1 MEPVFCFE
9 VVLLGNS
16 NVGKSSLLSCYVNG
30 INPKQIQH
38 TAGVEF
44 LVKTIAEPCGNIRL
58 KIWDT
63 AGLER
68 YKHIVQSLYTNHDG
82 ALLVYDIHD
91 RKSYNDV
98 LNWAKELNDWT
109 QKPRKVIAL
118 VGNKADLSANR
129 VVSTEEAEKYAERN
143 GLIFW
148 ETSATTDLNV
158 SKCFLEVAIAIRN
171 AKTLLKHNRSS
182 WYL

>member
-30 INPKQIQH
+30 VNPEQIQH
-38 TAGVEF
+38 TGGVEF
-44 LVKTIAEPCGNIRL
+44 LFKTIAEPCANTRL

-63 AGLER
+63 AGHER
-68 YKHIVQSLYTNHDG
+68 YKHIVQSHYTNHDG

-98 LNWAKELNDWT
+98 LNWAEELNDWT
-109 QKPRKVIAL
+109 QKPTKVIAL

-158 SKCFLEVAIAIRN
+158 SKCFLE
-171 AKTLLKHNRSS
+171 
-182 WYL
+182 